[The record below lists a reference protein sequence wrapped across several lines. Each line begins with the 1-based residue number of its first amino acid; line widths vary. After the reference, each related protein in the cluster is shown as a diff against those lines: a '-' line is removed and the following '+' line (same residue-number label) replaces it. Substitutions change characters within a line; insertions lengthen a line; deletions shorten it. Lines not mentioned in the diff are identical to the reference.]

1 MNILQI
7 IKEKYYQFTLLLFII
22 FIPWTGFFSYFKND
36 IEKITSDL
44 RFYQINTC
52 EISLYQFLINNFN
65 VIYQDHY
72 KIVFNSYSSIKC
84 FGTITGVDQINDVFY
99 ISIGTNTLI
108 NIIILSIFTF
118 ICFTFVNKN
127 TDLNKNDLPK
137 ILITSIFGS
146 IFCTLGIFSQQKFYA
161 RTLYFYDVTINLE
174 YINFLLVFFSVSLMF
189 VYLIETRGKHFLN
202 YSPFVFIFI
211 GVVNG
216 MNFSLLLLLLINSGV
231 VYLINNFY
239 KLRNFTFYYL
249 ILVAVWLISIKDVQ
263 NNNLFRLDP
272 DKTIGIVSAEM
283 NLYST
288 IYFSFG
294 FFLII
299 LGVLKLVQESKIN
312 FDTKIF
318 ENNLLNMSCIIFTL
332 GILSAHFPLFNFLI
346 FYFSGQH
353 KSGTTQINLFKY
365 NQWGEYIAWRGF
377 NPSAEM
383 AGEIFAISLLV
394 FFTSKLKTKSYTVN
408 LSQILKIIVIL
419 FGLFLSNNRA
429 AIISLLLIL
438 LYIFIFENFIKF
450 KKAKFKFVYILPT
463 ISLLLVIVY
472 LLSDE
477 YLKQKILLEAINYSY
492 ENQKSTSL
500 SFFLNDGFIR
510 KYFLSTISIFSVF
523 INRSVLW
530 GLFLSRYNPTPLELL
545 FGSSP
550 FNLAQLYGEIN
561 IMPTPSF
568 LLPHSSFL
576 NFLVFFGLV
585 NLVLIIIFLIY
596 LITKNKEKHS
606 VMYYLFIFIAINS
619 VKSDSI
625 LYIPSFVFYLSILFF
640 NLENTKKLK
649 LNKNY

>member
-299 LGVLKLVQESKIN
+299 LGVL
-312 FDTKIF
+312 
-318 ENNLLNMSCIIFTL
+318 
-332 GILSAHFPLFNFLI
+332 
-346 FYFSGQH
+346 
-353 KSGTTQINLFKY
+353 
-365 NQWGEYIAWRGF
+365 
-377 NPSAEM
+377 
-383 AGEIFAISLLV
+383 
-394 FFTSKLKTKSYTVN
+394 
-408 LSQILKIIVIL
+408 
-419 FGLFLSNNRA
+419 
-429 AIISLLLIL
+429 
-438 LYIFIFENFIKF
+438 
-450 KKAKFKFVYILPT
+450 
-463 ISLLLVIVY
+463 
-472 LLSDE
+472 
-477 YLKQKILLEAINYSY
+477 
-492 ENQKSTSL
+492 
-500 SFFLNDGFIR
+500 
-510 KYFLSTISIFSVF
+510 
-523 INRSVLW
+523 
-530 GLFLSRYNPTPLELL
+530 
-545 FGSSP
+545 
-550 FNLAQLYGEIN
+550 
-561 IMPTPSF
+561 
-568 LLPHSSFL
+568 
-576 NFLVFFGLV
+576 
-585 NLVLIIIFLIY
+585 
-596 LITKNKEKHS
+596 
-606 VMYYLFIFIAINS
+606 
-619 VKSDSI
+619 
-625 LYIPSFVFYLSILFF
+625 
-640 NLENTKKLK
+640 
-649 LNKNY
+649 